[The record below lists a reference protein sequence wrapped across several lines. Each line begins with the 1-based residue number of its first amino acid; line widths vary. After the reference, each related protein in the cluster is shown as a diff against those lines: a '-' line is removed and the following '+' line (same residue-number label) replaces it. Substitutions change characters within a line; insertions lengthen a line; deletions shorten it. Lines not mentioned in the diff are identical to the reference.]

1 MLAWLAGALEP
12 LVRGRLYSLTGGDE
26 RTRFF
31 DLLLLEDLPFAG
43 RRVSPHLLAA
53 PGGALHAAARRALL
67 ARADAVVFVADGR
80 RAALADDIEAY
91 DELRAVAP
99 DAPCVVA
106 SNLQDLPDA
115 VSAAELRDALGLL
128 DAPVF
133 ETAVPSGANV
143 LECFRDAMRRM
154 LERVGERSGLADPAA
169 VAAFAARLKVAP
181 RPGPRRTEGELR
193 LVVSVPESGD
203 EAADA
208 LAAQIRLARAH
219 ADAEAAVRL
228 LEERNHELLALN
240 RVARSILS
248 AMEADNLLVVM
259 LDATAEHLHATHA
272 SCVVFDP
279 SEKGSLRTH
288 VLGFGRDPALGF
300 PREEANRFLGALQ
313 AADGPL
319 PLAPDRNPEM
329 HAALRLVDS
338 RIQRAVYA
346 PIKHG
351 ERLAGWL
358 GIFALD
364 DEPLLSSQGMLF
376 LSSISR
382 LAALG
387 LDKIALLD
395 KVRRLSARLEA
406 EVKDRTAKLEVANAK
421 IRALNRGLEA
431 RVAERTRALEEANRA
446 LKEAR
451 ASALDSAR
459 LTGMGR
465 LAAAF
470 AHEVNNPVA
479 GLKANLA
486 FMREALDDLRAR
498 VAGSS
503 KDAADG
509 LAAIEEFRQ
518 AIEESAQGAE
528 RISGIIASLRRFSG
542 DQAGGAVSVNA
553 AVADAVTLLEE
564 RLHAAAEL
572 ELRLGTVAELAGDA
586 SELNHLALALLT
598 NAVEAIERT
607 GRRGRIV
614 VTTFQSGD
622 RVTLSIRDSG
632 CGIDPELLPRV
643 FEPFVTTKA
652 NEPHAGLGLHGVY
665 QAVKRRAG
673 DVRLRSKPGDGTTVT
688 VELPVGEPVRA

>member
-1 MLAWLAGALEP
+1 
-12 LVRGRLYSLTGGDE
+12 
-26 RTRFF
+26 
-31 DLLLLEDLPFAG
+31 
-43 RRVSPHLLAA
+43 
-53 PGGALHAAARRALL
+53 
-67 ARADAVVFVADGR
+67 
-80 RAALADDIEAY
+80 
-91 DELRAVAP
+91 
-99 DAPCVVA
+99 
-106 SNLQDLPDA
+106 
-115 VSAAELRDALGLL
+115 
-128 DAPVF
+128 
-133 ETAVPSGANV
+133 VP
-143 LECFRDAMRRM
+143 
-154 LERVGERSGLADPAA
+154 
-169 VAAFAARLKVAP
+169 
-181 RPGPRRTEGELR
+181 
-193 LVVSVPESGD
+193 VPESGD
-203 EAADA
+203 AAADA
-208 LAAQIRLARAH
+208 VAAQLRLARAH
-219 ADAEAAVRL
+219 ADAEAAIRL
-228 LEERNHELLALN
+228 LEERNHELLAIN

-259 LDATAEHLHATHA
+259 LDATAEHVHATHA

-279 SEKGSLRTH
+279 SQKGSLRTH
-288 VLGFGRDPALGF
+288 VLGFGRDPALGL
-300 PREEANRFLGALQ
+300 PREEANRFLQALQ

-358 GIFALD
+358 GIFGME
-364 DEPLLSSQGMLF
+364 DEPLLSTQAMLF

-451 ASALDSAR
+451 ANALESAR

-479 GLKANLA
+479 GLAANLA

-498 VAGSS
+498 VAASS

-518 AIEESAQGAE
+518 AIEESAASAE
-528 RISGIIASLRRFSG
+528 RISGIVASLKRF
-542 DQAGGAVSVNA
+542 AGGPASGSVSVNA

-572 ELRLGTVAELAGDA
+572 ELRLGNVLEMPGDA
-586 SELNHLALALLT
+586 SELNHIALALLT

-614 VTTFQSGD
+614 VTTFQAGE
-622 RVTLSIRDSG
+622 RVTLSIRDTG

-652 NEPHAGLGLHGVY
+652 GEPHAGLGLHGVY
-665 QAVKRRAG
+665 QAVRRRAG
-673 DVRLRSKPGDGTTVT
+673 DVRLRSKPGEGTTVT
-688 VELPVGEPVRA
+688 VELPAVAAPAKA